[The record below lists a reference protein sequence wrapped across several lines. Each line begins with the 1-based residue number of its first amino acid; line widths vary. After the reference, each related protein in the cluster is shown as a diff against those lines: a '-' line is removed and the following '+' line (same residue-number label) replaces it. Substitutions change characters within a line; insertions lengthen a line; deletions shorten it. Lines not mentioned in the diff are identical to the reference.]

1 MPLSVFSKFKNGI
14 STVGL
19 SPFGLACFVALG
31 LVPVFITDSALIRI
45 IISAMMFGAFAM
57 AFDFTTGFI
66 NITNFGFSAFW
77 GLGAY
82 TTAILAKTIGLSP
95 WIGLLAGFI
104 VAGVAGFLV
113 GVLTIRLGG
122 IFASCMTWF
131 VALAL
136 FAVATNAVDLTQ
148 GPQGITV
155 RRIIDSPDNTGTF
168 YIMFVLV
175 VIVFITLMLITKS
188 NIGTAFR
195 AIGQDVEAAQASGIN
210 PTKYKVLNFTISCA
224 FAGLIGA
231 FSAHFIG
238 IVHPAR
244 FQTINTIDIMVLA
257 FVGGRGTIWGG
268 LLCALLLNPIMDY
281 TRGLLELRL
290 ILYGVLMIVVM
301 IFYPSGLAGVVQ
313 FIRFNVLKL
322 FKIKGKAKDK
332 T

>member
-1 MPLSVFSKFKNGI
+1 MPLSVYRKFKNGI

-19 SPFGLACFVALG
+19 SPLGLACFVALG

-82 TTAILAKTIGLSP
+82 TTAILAKTIGLNP
-95 WIGLLAGFI
+95 WIGLLAGLV

-113 GVLTIRLGG
+113 GILTIRLGG

-168 YIMFVLV
+168 YIMFILV
-175 VIVFITLMLITKS
+175 VIVFITLMLVTKS

-210 PTKYKVLNFTISCA
+210 PTKYKVLNFTVSCA

-244 FQTINTIDIMVLA
+244 FLTINTIDIMVLA

-313 FIRFNVLKL
+313 FIRFKVLEL